1 MNDSKRREH
10 ILIIVDSDKTVQE
23 RNIRSGERV
32 HFGRLSSNQIV
43 LKSGIVSKQHG
54 YFEEHDGEL
63 CVIDTGSRNGLI
75 INQKFCPNQGR
86 TMLYRLRD
94 GDILRIDS
102 QNAREDGVTILY
114 TQRRAGGK
122 WQSYSLFSKPQV
134 LIGRQE
140 NCDIHL
146 DSIGVSR
153 RHAIVQRG
161 QHGYMIS
168 DCGSKNGVFIN
179 GEKVEVPTLLREHD
193 VIYIANSILI
203 YTSGILLYKV
213 NCGGIKMELR
223 NISREVKDKNETRMI
238 LNHVNLTIEPSE
250 FVAIIGGSGAG
261 KSTVMNAMS
270 GFEQA
275 TSGEVFF
282 NGIPLYK
289 NHAILKNMMGYV
301 PQQDIIYENISLEKM
316 LEYSAKMRIEKE
328 LTEAEKKKR
337 VQEVLSIVGLSEHK
351 NKMIRTLSGGQK
363 KRASIAVELL
373 ADPGLFFL
381 DEPTSGLDPGT
392 EANLMRTLNQLSK
405 EKEKTII
412 MVTHTTQNLHLCD
425 KILFMGR
432 GGRVCF
438 YGSLVECMN
447 FFGTDQLT
455 EIYNILDS
463 ERETIKWAGK
473 YAREY
478 GHTDCILRQVNTK
491 NQKPQKANFVKQ
503 FLILCSRY
511 LTLIKNDRQRL
522 LMILLQPILIAFLI
536 VLVSDEYVFDY
547 FKNTQSILFSISC
560 AGIWIGLFNSIQEI
574 CKERSILKREYMAN
588 LRLGAYVLSKFFVQ
602 FLMSLIQGII
612 ITAILAACI
621 GMPEEGL
628 LLENLPFVE
637 VLITM
642 IITIFSSSAIGLI
655 VSAVS
660 KNSDKAMTVA
670 PFLLIIQILFS
681 GILFSLSSVTEI
693 LSYFTI
699 SKWSVG
705 ALGTI
710 SNLNGLP
717 TSETIPTLPK
727 SDEIFDFA
735 LSHLLSMWGI
745 LFIFVLV
752 CTIGCML
759 LLKNVSKDSR

>member
-1 MNDSKRREH
+1 MNGSKQREH

-23 RNIRSGERV
+23 RNIRAGERV

-54 YFEEHDGEL
+54 YFEEHDGQL
-63 CVIDTGSRNGLI
+63 CVIDTGSKNGLI
-75 INQKFCPNQGR
+75 INQKFYPNQGK

-114 TQRRAGGK
+114 MQKRAGGR
-122 WQSYSLFSKPQV
+122 WQSYPLFSKSQV

-153 RHAIVQRG
+153 RHAVIQRG
-161 QHGYMIS
+161 QHGYMIR
-168 DCGSKNGVFIN
+168 DCDSKNGVFIN
-179 GEKVEVPTLLREHD
+179 GEKIETSTLLREHD
-193 VIYIANSILI
+193 IIYIANSILI
-203 YTSGILLYKV
+203 YTSGLLLYKV

-223 NISREVKDKNETRMI
+223 DISREVRDKNETRMI

-289 NHAILKNMMGYV
+289 NHAVLKNMMGYV

-328 LTEAEKKKR
+328 LTKEERKKR
-337 VQEVLSIVGLSEHK
+337 VQEVLNIVGLSEHK
-351 NKMIRTLSGGQK
+351 NKLIRTLSGGQK

-405 EKEKTII
+405 EKGKTII

-478 GHTDCILRQVNTK
+478 GHTDRTLRRVNAK
-491 NQKPQKANFVKQ
+491 HQKPQKANFVKQ
-503 FLILCSRY
+503 FSILCSRY

-522 LMILLQPILIAFLI
+522 LMIFLQPILIAFLI

-547 FKNTQSILFSISC
+547 FSNTQSILFSISC

-612 ITAILAACI
+612 ITGILAACI

-628 LLENLPFVE
+628 LIENLPFVE

-710 SNLNGLP
+710 SNLNDLP
-717 TSETIPTLPK
+717 TSEKIPTLPE

-752 CTIGCML
+752 CMIGCML

>member
-1 MNDSKRREH
+1 MNSSKRKEH
-10 ILIIVDSDKTVQE
+10 ILIIIDSDKTVQE
-23 RNIRSGERV
+23 RSIRNGERV
-32 HFGRLSSNQIV
+32 NFGRLSSNQIV
-43 LKSGIVSKQHG
+43 LKSSIVSKQHG
-54 YFEEHDGEL
+54 YFEEHNGEL
-63 CVIDTGSRNGLI
+63 CIIDTQSRNGLI
-75 INQKFCPNQGR
+75 INQKFCPNNGK
-86 TMLYRLRD
+86 TMIYRLRD
-94 GDILRIDS
+94 GDIVRIDS
-102 QNAREDGVTILY
+102 QNSREDGVIILY
-114 TQRRAGGK
+114 TQKRGVGRWK
-122 WQSYSLFSKPQV
+122 SFPLFSKNQF

-140 NCDIHL
+140 NSDICL
-146 DSIGVSR
+146 SSIGVSR
-153 RHAIVQRG
+153 RHAIIQRN
-161 QHGYMIS
+161 QQGYTIS
-168 DCGSKNGVFIN
+168 DCGSKNGVFVN
-179 GEKVEVPTLLREHD
+179 GEKIETLTLLRERD
-193 VIYIANSILI
+193 VIYIANSVLI
-203 YTSGILLYKV
+203 YISGMLLYKV
-213 NCGGIKMELR
+213 NNGGIKMELK

-238 LNHVNLTIEPSE
+238 LNNVNLTIEPSE
-250 FVAIIGGSGAG
+250 FIAIIGGSGAG

-275 TSGEVFF
+275 TSGEVFL

-289 NHAILKNMMGYV
+289 NHTVLKNMMGYV

-316 LEYSAKMRIEKE
+316 LEYSAKMRMEKE
-328 LTEAEKKKR
+328 VTDTERKKR
-337 VQEVLSIVGLSEHK
+337 VKEVLSIVGLLEHK

-405 EKEKTII
+405 EKGKTII

-478 GHTDCILRQVNTK
+478 GQTDRVLRNTNAK
-491 NQKPQKANFVKQ
+491 KQKPQKANFVKQ
-503 FLILCSRY
+503 FFILCSRY
-511 LTLIKNDRQRL
+511 LTLIKNDKQRL
-522 LMILLQPILIAFLI
+522 LMVFLQPILIAFLI

-547 FKNTQSILFSISC
+547 FSNTQSILFSISC

-602 FLMSLIQGII
+602 FLMSLIQAMI
-612 ITAILAACI
+612 ITGILAACI

-637 VLITM
+637 VFITM
-642 IITIFSSSAIGLI
+642 AVTIFSSSAIGLI

-681 GILFSLSSVTEI
+681 GILFSLSSITEI

-710 SNLNGLP
+710 SNLNDLP
-717 TSETIPTLPK
+717 TSESIPTLPE
-727 SDEIFDFA
+727 SDEIFDFV
-735 LSHLLSMWGI
+735 LSHLVSMWGI
-745 LFIFVLV
+745 LLIFVIV
-752 CTIGCML
+752 CMIGCML
-759 LLKNVSKDSR
+759 LLRNVSKDSR